1 MNGAELIETRQ
12 WSFASLIGYE
22 EHPLFTVNS
31 EIIIHTW
38 IIMLF
43 LALALACVSFF
54 LHHTTLGRFILLKF
68 VSFFIDLTNQS
79 LGSFNFSHCVFASSL
94 FIFIALCNIAPIIP
108 WLEEPTRDLNT
119 TLALGIIS
127 FLYVQA
133 VSIKSRGIGAYIK
146 DFFKPFFIM
155 LPLNVVGKLSSIIS
169 ISFRLFGNIFGGAII
184 TKLYFSAI
192 SGSILFSFLSPAI
205 NTFILESLG
214 LLSGMN
220 FLLIA
225 FFTLFE
231 GLLQAFVFAMLTL
244 TYISLG
250 TQEGGH

>member
-1 MNGAELIETRQ
+1 MNGSELLETHQ
-12 WSFASLIGYE
+12 YSFASTLHYA

-31 EIIIHTW
+31 EIILHTW
-38 IIMLF
+38 IIMLL
-43 LALALACVSFF
+43 LALMLSCVNFF
-54 LHHTTLGRFILLKF
+54 LHHTVLGRFILMRF
-68 VSFFIDLTNQS
+68 VSFFIDLTQQS
-79 LGSFNFSHCVFASSL
+79 LGTFVFSHCVFAASL
-94 FIFIALCNIAPIIP
+94 FIFIALCNTAPLIP

-133 VSIKSRGIGAYIK
+133 ASIKSRGIGAYIK
-146 DFFKPFFIM
+146 DFFKPFFVM
-155 LPLNVVGKLSSIIS
+155 LPLNIVGKLSSIVS

-184 TKLYFSAI
+184 TKLYFTFI
-192 SGSILFSFLSPAI
+192 SGSI
-205 NTFILESLG
+205 ILETLG
-214 LLSGMN
+214 LVSGLN
-220 FLLIA
+220 FLMIG

>member
-1 MNGAELIETRQ
+1 MNGAELIETTQ
-12 WSFASLIGYE
+12 WSFASILGYKD
-22 EHPLFTVNS
+22 HALFTVNS

-38 IIMLF
+38 IIMLI
-43 LALALACVSFF
+43 LVAMLACVNVL
-54 LHHTTLGRFILLKF
+54 LHHTTLGRFLLLKF
-68 VSFFIDLTNQS
+68 VAFFIDLTNQS
-79 LGSFNFSHCVFASSL
+79 LGFFSFAHCVFAGSL
-94 FIFIALCNIAPIIP
+94 FIFVGLCNTASIIP

-127 FLYVQA
+127 FIYVQT
-133 VSIKSRGIGAYIK
+133 VSIKARGIVPYIK

-155 LPLNVVGKLSSIIS
+155 LPLNIVGKLSSIIS

-184 TKLYFSAI
+184 TKLYFNSI
-192 SGSILFSFLSPAI
+192 RGS
-205 NTFILESLG
+205 FILESLG
-214 LLSGMN
+214 MLSGAN
-220 FLLIA
+220 FLIIA

>member
-1 MNGAELIETRQ
+1 MNGAELIETPQ
-12 WSFASLIGYE
+12 WSFASLIGYD
-22 EHPLFTVNS
+22 EHPMFTVNS

-43 LALALACVSFF
+43 LALMLMCVKLL
-54 LHHTTLGRFILLKF
+54 LHHTTLGRFLLLKF
-68 VSFFIDLTNQS
+68 VSFFMDLTNQS
-79 LGSFNFSHCVFASSL
+79 LGSFVYSHCVFASSL
-94 FIFIALCNIAPIIP
+94 FIFIALCNTAPLIP

-127 FLYVQA
+127 FIYVQA
-133 VSIKSRGIGAYIK
+133 VSIQSRGFIAYLK
-146 DFFKPFFIM
+146 DFFKPFFVM
-155 LPLNVVGKLSSIIS
+155 FPLNLVGKLSSIIS

-184 TKLYFSAI
+184 TKLYFTTI
-192 SGSILFSFLSPAI
+192 SGSI
-205 NTFILESLG
+205 ILETLG
-214 LLSGMN
+214 LISGTN
-220 FLLIA
+220 FLIIA
-225 FFTLFE
+225 FFTIFE

>member
-1 MNGAELIETRQ
+1 MNGAELLETHQ
-12 WSFASLIGYE
+12 YSFASTLHYA

-31 EIIIHTW
+31 EIILHTW
-38 IIMLF
+38 IIMLL
-43 LALALACVSFF
+43 LAIALSCVNFF
-54 LHHTTLGRFILLKF
+54 LHHTVLGRFILIRF
-68 VSFFIDLTNQS
+68 VSFFIDLTHQS
-79 LGSFNFSHCVFASSL
+79 LGTFVFDHCVFAASL
-94 FIFIALCNIAPIIP
+94 FIFIALCNTAPLIP
-108 WLEEPTRDLNT
+108 WLEEPTKDLNT

-133 VSIKSRGIGAYIK
+133 ASIQTRGIGSYLK

-155 LPLNVVGKLSSIIS
+155 LPLNIVGKLSSIVS

-184 TKLYFSAI
+184 TKLYFTFI
-192 SGSILFSFLSPAI
+192 GGSI
-205 NTFILESLG
+205 ILETLG
-214 LLSGMN
+214 LVSGLN
-220 FLLIA
+220 FLMIG
-225 FFTLFE
+225 FFTMFE

>member
-1 MNGAELIETRQ
+1 MNGAELIETPQ
-12 WSFASLIGYE
+12 WSFASLIGYD
-22 EHPLFTVNS
+22 EHPMFTVNS

-43 LALALACVSFF
+43 LALMLMCVNV
-54 LHHTTLGRFILLKF
+54 LLRHTTLGRFLLLKF
-68 VSFFIDLTNQS
+68 VSFFMDLTNQS
-79 LGSFNFSHCVFASSL
+79 LGSFVYSHCVFASSL
-94 FIFIALCNIAPIIP
+94 FIFIALCNTAPLIP

-127 FLYVQA
+127 FIYVQA
-133 VSIKSRGIGAYIK
+133 VSIQSRGFIAYLK
-146 DFFKPFFIM
+146 DFFKPFFVM
-155 LPLNVVGKLSSIIS
+155 FPLNLVGKLSSIIS

-184 TKLYFSAI
+184 TKLYFTTI
-192 SGSILFSFLSPAI
+192 SGSI
-205 NTFILESLG
+205 ILETLG
-214 LLSGMN
+214 LISGTN
-220 FLLIA
+220 FLIIA
-225 FFTLFE
+225 FFTIFE

>member
-1 MNGAELIETRQ
+1 MNGSELLETHQ
-12 WSFASLIGYE
+12 WSVASAMNYA
-22 EHPLFTVNS
+22 EHPIFTVNS
-31 EIIIHTW
+31 EIVIHTW
-38 IIMLF
+38 IIMLL
-43 LALALACVSFF
+43 LALALSCVNFF
-54 LHHTTLGRFILLKF
+54 LHHTVLGRYVLIRL
-68 VSFFIDLTNQS
+68 VSFFIDLTHQS
-79 LGSFNFSHCVFASSL
+79 LGTFVFSHCVFASSL
-94 FIFIALCNIAPIIP
+94 FVFIALCNTAPLIP

-133 VSIKSRGIGAYIK
+133 ASIKARGIGSYIK

-155 LPLNVVGKLSSIIS
+155 LPLNIVGKLSSIVS

-184 TKLYFSAI
+184 TKLYFTFI
-192 SGSILFSFLSPAI
+192 SGSI
-205 NTFILESLG
+205 ILETLG
-214 LLSGMN
+214 LLSGLN
-220 FLLIA
+220 FLMIG
-225 FFTLFE
+225 FFTMFE